1 MREIK
6 DIGELLSDYHAACP
20 GRGKMG
26 NGGCGVERVQ
36 GMGVPLMWKRK
47 RGSKMF
53 RKGRG
58 RGQGI
63 VS

>member
-26 NGGCGVERVQ
+26 MGGVG
-36 GMGVPLMWKRK
+36 WKGFK
-47 RGSKMF
+47 EWEF
-53 RKGRG
+53 P
-58 RGQGI
+58 
-63 VS
+63 